1 MCFYLLH
8 RYRCDCLP
16 PHTFQLMSLG
26 GHDCFMFFD
35 DFYDHVSMFVSF
47 GSLLWRAV
55 VTVVSVGTC
64 IILIVEVPTRL
75 RAMKWPPACVRWSV
89 YS

>member
-1 MCFYLLH
+1 MTSIC
-8 RYRCDCLP
+8 CL
-16 PHTFQLMSLG
+16 
-26 GHDCFMFFD
+26 DCFMFFD

-75 RAMKWPPACVRWSV
+75 RAMKWPPVCVRWSV